1 MVGILILVYVD
12 VLELLLVIGQHI
24 WMLIKKTQGQHDQI
38 IKVHCFW
45 LTEFLLISLI
55 ALSNDLGIHISS
67 LGSIGHFIDQV
78 IFGIGNSP
86 QDGPFIPFF
95 RIQVQGLQN
104 PLHQG
109 PLLTW
114 IDNGKIAIVANMIR
128 IASKD
133 THTHGVEGG
142 DQAILGGWI

>member
-1 MVGILILVYVD
+1 
-12 VLELLLVIGQHI
+12 
-24 WMLIKKTQGQHDQI
+24 MLIKKTQGQHDQI

-45 LTEFLLISLI
+45 LTEFFLVSLI
-55 ALSNDLGIHISS
+55 TLGDDLSVHIAS
-67 LGSIGHFIDQV
+67 LGGIGHFIDQV

-86 QDGPFIPFF
+86 QNGPFIPFL
-95 RIQVQGLQN
+95 RIQIQGLQN

-114 IDNGKIAIVANMIR
+114 IDNSEVTIVANVIR
-128 IASKD
+128 ISTED

-142 DQAILGGWI
+142 NQAILGRRI